1 LRPISIK
8 AKFKEKL
15 PSVFFILSR
24 VKQGLL
30 SILIEIQKKYLP
42 AKLEKY
48 YGDSV
53 ETKEIISF
61 LKSNPVEMI
70 PYFFRNEYKNREI
83 NIRINTKE
91 DLYVV
96 ELDGSDIYF
105 PKEMSTEYIIDSVRV
120 ALMEQD
126 ERSPHK
132 YLPTKNIHLQGEVAV
147 LCGASDGIYAL
158 QIINHFKKIY
168 LFEANPSWIKPIKKT
183 LSSYLHKIEIVP
195 YYVSDEDDVNSITL
209 DSFFKDK
216 NETVSYIQAD
226 IENAE
231 LKMLRGANQLLERS
245 ERLTLALCC
254 YHTANQESD
263 LTSFLQEKHYKIQP
277 SNGYLLMWMDFP
289 LKAPYLRRGV
299 LYATRSVE

>member
-1 LRPISIK
+1 MTSIK
-8 AKFKEKL
+8 AKFKAKL
-15 PSVFFILSR
+15 PSVFSVLRR
-24 VKQGLL
+24 VKQGLFHV
-30 SILIEIQKKYLP
+30 LIEIQKTYLP

-48 YGDSV
+48 YGDNS

-61 LKSNPVEMI
+61 LKANPVEMI
-70 PYFFRNEYKNREI
+70 PYFFRNEYKDRLI
-83 NIRINTKE
+83 NIRIDPKE

-96 ELDGSDIYF
+96 ELDGNDIYF
-105 PKEMSTEYIIDSVRV
+105 PKDMSTEYIIDSVRV

-132 YLPTKNIHLQGEVAV
+132 YLPTKSIDLQGEVAV

-158 QIINHFKKIY
+158 QIINRFKKIY
-168 LFEANPSWIKPIKKT
+168 LFEANPSWIGPIQKT
-183 LSSYLHKIEIVP
+183 LSKYLNKIEIVP
-195 YYVSDEDDVNSITL
+195 YYVSDEDGAKSITL
-209 DSFFKDK
+209 DSFFSNK

-231 LKMLRGANQLLERS
+231 LKMLRGANQLIESS
-245 ERLTLALCC
+245 EGLTLALCC

-299 LYATRSVE
+299 LYATRSVK

>member
-1 LRPISIK
+1 MTSIK
-8 AKFKEKL
+8 TKFKEKL
-15 PSVFFILSR
+15 PSVFFVLSK
-24 VKQGLL
+24 VKQGLFNV
-30 SILIEIQKKYLP
+30 LIEIQRKYLP

-48 YGDSV
+48 YGDTK

-70 PYFFRNEYKNREI
+70 PYFFCNEYKNMVI
-83 NIRINTKE
+83 NVRIDTKE
-91 DLYVV
+91 NLYVV
-96 ELDGSDIYF
+96 KLDGNDIYF
-105 PKEMSTEYIIDSVRV
+105 PKEMSMEYIIDSVRV
-120 ALMEQD
+120 AMMEQD

-132 YLPTKNIHLQGEVAV
+132 YLPTKSIDLQGEVAV

-158 QIINHFKKIY
+158 QIINRFKKIY
-168 LFEANPSWIKPIKKT
+168 LFEANPLWIRPIQKT
-183 LSSYLHKIEIVP
+183 LSNYLDKIEIVP
-195 YYVSDEDDVNSITL
+195 FYVSDEDGVTSVTL
-209 DSFFKDK
+209 DSFFNNR
-216 NETVSYIQAD
+216 NETISYIQAD

-263 LTSFLQEKHYKIQP
+263 LTSFLQEKHYNIQP

-299 LYATRSVE
+299 LYATR